1 MNISTNDI
9 DLLYLTNS
17 KTFNNDAALKNQE
30 LYTKEELKKYRTK
43 IFEQTRDIL
52 TGKSVNTEI
61 KCAFDEYVKVSINHF
76 KFINKRNIIQQDYTN
91 IKIPEKKM
99 SKIDYNETN
108 KLVYKKDKPVHRRIT
123 DCIPVKRK
131 KREKKKMIIPQ
142 QRDFSNHKQ
151 AEKKKKNE
159 KKVVEKDNIIIR
171 YDEKKIKEKNKNK
184 KKKKEKNDS

>member
-17 KTFNNDAALKNQE
+17 KTFNNDTALKNQE
-30 LYTKEELKKYRTK
+30 LYTQEELKKYRTK

-52 TGKSVNTEI
+52 TGKSVNKDI
-61 KCAFDEYVKVSINHF
+61 KYAFDEYIKVSINHF

-91 IKIPEKKM
+91 IKISEKKI

-108 KLVYKKDKPVHRRIT
+108 KLVYKKDKPVHIRIT

-131 KREKKKMIIPQ
+131 KKNKKKMIIPK

-159 KKVVEKDNIIIR
+159 KNVVEKDNIIIR
-171 YDEKKIKEKNKNK
+171 YDEKKIKEKNK